1 MSKDPFAKL
10 KDVKKNDVP
19 KQKVVPVKERKRDG
33 EQSYTLWLDKE
44 MIKKLKLRAV
54 EQNTNVKLLIED
66 AIKQYLK

>member
-19 KQKVVPVKERKRDG
+19 KQKVVPVKKRKRDG

>member
-33 EQSYTLWLDKE
+33 EQSYTLGLDKE

>member
-44 MIKKLKLRAV
+44 LIKALKVRAV
-54 EQNTNVKLLIED
+54 EEDTNVKNLVEE
-66 AIKQYLK
+66 AIREYLK